1 MENLAEENSAGPSKG
16 MVSIEAQED
25 KSNGDNIQI
34 FENPNHILPIVSA
47 SNAGV
52 VNCSNNLDATSTT
65 VVLSEAGDNS
75 EASNLPSGNIQL
87 PISETSTQCED
98 NQNKQNLPVSA
109 PTSSENAD
117 SGLEEEES
125 EENVNS
131 ANKDAAKKEPETF
144 AECTSNKPSQLDC
157 IAEGSIAAASVDNVT
172 STTNQPDV
180 CDTAETA
187 KALAEATATVE
198 SSSSSSR
205 SSPLTSITSGIPSA
219 STAWSV
225 YHVKWVGAS
234 QIEKNHSQENAVS
247 LKDSSGSSQVS
258 KIAVVTQNENG
269 PCPLLSIVNVLLLQR
284 KLTLPEGCE
293 VISAEQLLEYLG

>member
-1 MENLAEENSAGPSKG
+1 MENLTEKDSAGPSKG
-16 MVSIEAQED
+16 MVSIDAKED
-25 KSNGDNIQI
+25 RGNGDSTQTL
-34 FENPNHILPIVSA
+34 ENSNHILPIVSA
-47 SNAGV
+47 SNEGV
-52 VNCSNNLDATSTT
+52 VNCLNNVDTSSTSA
-65 VVLSEAGDNS
+65 VLSEAGDNS
-75 EASNLPSGNIQL
+75 EASNLPSGSIQQ
-87 PISETSTQCED
+87 PISETNTQPED
-98 NQNKQNLPVSA
+98 NQNEHNLPVSA
-109 PTSSENAD
+109 QTNSENAD

-125 EENVNS
+125 EDNVDS
-131 ANKDAAKKEPETF
+131 ADKDASTKEPEPP
-144 AECTSNKPSQLDC
+144 AQCISNKLPQLDS
-157 IAEGSIAAASVDNVT
+157 IAEGSIVTASIENVT
-172 STTNQPDV
+172 STTNQPVV

-187 KALAEATATVE
+187 KALAEATATLE

-205 SSPLTSITSGIPSA
+205 SSPLTSITSGVPSA

-247 LKDSSGSSQVS
+247 LKDSSGSSPLS